1 MSRFRPPRH
10 ELPGLNL
17 AAMPDLI
24 FTVLFFFMIVTHMRQ
39 VTPRVHADVPQG
51 TELQERVNK
60 NGMIY
65 IFVGHPTDAGGRQQ
79 SDKTV
84 VQLNDK
90 FVTVGQIANEVALIR
105 QQMSDDER
113 QRMVVSI
120 RADRN
125 TDMGTVNSIKQ
136 QLRKA
141 GALNINYSATK
152 TNKDKKR
159 K

>member
-10 ELPGLNL
+10 ELPRLNL

-39 VTPRVHADVPQG
+39 VTQHVRADVPEG

-60 NGMIY
+60 NGMVY
-65 IFVGHPTDAGGRQQ
+65 VFVGHPVDAAGRQL
-79 SDKTV
+79 SDRTV
-84 VQLNDK
+84 VQLNDRY
-90 FVTVGQIANEVALIR
+90 VEIDQIAVEVAQLQ

-113 QRMVVSI
+113 QHMVVSI

-125 TDMGTVNSIKQ
+125 TDMATISRVKQ

-141 GALNINYSATK
+141 GALDIYYSAVR
-152 TNKDKKR
+152 KKPQ
-159 K
+159 